1 MEKRTMITLRQYEEG
16 ETIIKENDVG
26 DAVYILE
33 AGRARVTKQLN
44 DQQVHLGFIEAGDP
58 FGEMS
63 MIDDKPRSATVTALE
78 ETRVR
83 EIHRNDFMESLLADP
98 DAAVAILRVLFERLR
113 DSHMKILQ
121 MEQTPE
127 AASQPTAEVFQ
138 KEAVVDEGTVY
149 MEGLTP
155 AASQALPENPYRI
168 DKFPFLIGRKS
179 RDPFSYNDL
188 RIPDS
193 VPLQISRHHIEL
205 IRQDGC
211 IGASDR
217 GSHLGSIVDGRLLG
231 GREGA
236 SGPLFFTGPEGILT
250 LGNRNSPF
258 RYKIKIHQ

>member
-1 MEKRTMITLRQYEEG
+1 MAMIKLRQYEAG
-16 ETIIKENDVG
+16 ETIIRENDMG

-44 DQQVHLGFIEAGDP
+44 NQQVHLGFIEAGEP

-83 EIHRNDFMESLLADP
+83 EINRNDFLESLQADT

-121 MEQTPE
+121 MEQPSK
-127 AASQPTAEVFQ
+127 AASQPAAEFVQ
-138 KEAVVDEGTVY
+138 KAAVVDEGTVT

-155 AASQALPENPYRI
+155 AASQALPENPYPI
-168 DKFPFLIGRKS
+168 SKFPFLIGRKS

-193 VPLQISRHHIEL
+193 VPLQISRHHVEL
-205 IRQDGC
+205 IQQNGR
-211 IGASDR
+211 IGVSDR

-236 SGPLFFTGPEGILT
+236 SGPLFFNDTEGILT
-250 LGNRNSPF
+250 LGNSNSPF
-258 RYKIKIHQ
+258 RYKIKST

>member
-1 MEKRTMITLRQYEEG
+1 MISLIQYDAG
-16 ETIIKENDVG
+16 ETIIKENDMG

-33 AGRARVTKQLN
+33 SGRARVTKQLN
-44 DQQVHLGFIEAGDP
+44 DQQVLLGFIEAGEP

-63 MIDDKPRSATVTALE
+63 MIDDKPRSATVTAME

-83 EIHRNDFMESLLADP
+83 EIHRNDFLENLQTDP
-98 DAAVAILRVLFERLR
+98 DATIAILRVLFERLR
-113 DSHMKILQ
+113 DAHMKILQ
-121 MEQTPE
+121 MEHPSEVAPQPE
-127 AASQPTAEVFQ
+127 FEFVQ

-155 AASQALPENPYRI
+155 TASQSLPENPYRI

-205 IRQDGC
+205 IKQDGR
-211 IGASDR
+211 IGVSDR

-236 SGPLFFTGPEGILT
+236 PGPLLFTGSEGILI
-250 LGNRNSPF
+250 LGNHNSPF